1 MFLPHFFSPEPTVAY
16 PLFQGN
22 NYMKLSVVGSTR
34 FSVDVIFS
42 ASRLSGLLLFNA
54 GNEENSYVFIRMK
67 KAVLNF
73 CFNCGKKRVCTDL
86 AVIQVFICLDGWRR
100 KCGWIYQYANLDRLF
115 WVFLFPRLI
124 TIAYICPNLICKWQL
139 PRMGPWLSFNL
150 IHS

>member
-1 MFLPHFFSPEPTVAY
+1 MYMSHKSKKTDTYVDQIEITSLRVVSTTFFSPEPTVAY

-100 KCGWIYQYANLDRLF
+100 KCG
-115 WVFLFPRLI
+115 
-124 TIAYICPNLICKWQL
+124 
-139 PRMGPWLSFNL
+139 
-150 IHS
+150 

>member
-1 MFLPHFFSPEPTVAY
+1 MYMSHKSKKTDTYIDQIEITSLRVVSTTFFSPEPTVAY

-100 KCGWIYQYANLDRLF
+100 KCG
-115 WVFLFPRLI
+115 
-124 TIAYICPNLICKWQL
+124 
-139 PRMGPWLSFNL
+139 
-150 IHS
+150 